1 MWSCTLTVSLLPS
14 HVSYSGHLQIIDI
27 FIAPVLSSRT
37 NGHDWVPDKYFSYCS
52 SNPLATGKKIKERVQ
67 IGTAWLPESFLTS
80 CHWHGWR
87 HSSSHL
93 QDQRSHSGDERN
105 DPIMGRTYFS
115 FLGQSLTV
123 EWFFQGF
130 SKGVVVLPGQRHS
143 QASGRSRRRSCSG
156 TPRCSRPLCTRCGCP
171 EGEPGGVI
179 EESMQVSVNVSGCC
193 TLYSDICHYV
203 IVSQGCR

>member
-14 HVSYSGHLQIIDI
+14 HVSYSGHLHIIGIYNSTLPCLYHQKKWTMDMIVCQINLFHI
-27 FIAPVLSSRT
+27 V
-37 NGHDWVPDKYFSYCS
+37 
-52 SNPLATGKKIKERVQ
+52 
-67 IGTAWLPESFLTS
+67 LTS

-171 EGEPGGVI
+171 EGGPGGVI
-179 EESMQVSVNVSGCC
+179 EESVQVSVNVSCGC
-193 TLYSDICHYV
+193 TLCSDICHHGT
-203 IVSQGCR
+203 VSQGCR